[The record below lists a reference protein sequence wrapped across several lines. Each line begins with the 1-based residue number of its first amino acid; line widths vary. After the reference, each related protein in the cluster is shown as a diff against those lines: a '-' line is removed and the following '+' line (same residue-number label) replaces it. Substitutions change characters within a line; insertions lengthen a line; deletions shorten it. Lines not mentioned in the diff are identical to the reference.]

1 VSWQRSVALAL
12 SAVLVV
18 ALAIVAYRY
27 VTRPKISNAD
37 LLTPSDIDF
46 IQRDLNASLAQRQ
59 VLIDFRNP
67 YIADVTRPGSDQPII
82 QCSTQTYFDASI
94 DRKTVRAMTPLTE
107 PGNRSLACWTLN
119 STTASG

>member
-1 VSWQRSVALAL
+1 VSWQRSLALAL

-18 ALAIVAYRY
+18 ALAIVAYRN

-82 QCSTQTYFDASI
+82 QCSTQSYFDASI

-107 PGNRSLACWTLN
+107 TGNRSLACWTLN
-119 STTASG
+119 SATASG